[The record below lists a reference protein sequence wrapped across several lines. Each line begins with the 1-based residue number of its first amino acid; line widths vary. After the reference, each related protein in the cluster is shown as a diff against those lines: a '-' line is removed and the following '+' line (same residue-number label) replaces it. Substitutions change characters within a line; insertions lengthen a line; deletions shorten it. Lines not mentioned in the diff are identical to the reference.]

1 MRLVSDRVTEI
12 YVERSRLCRRL
23 SPTAFHMIKAR
34 CVSAADARTI
44 ARGFLA
50 VPSTATKRKALSSL
64 CSATSAHWKPSCNL
78 PSFPAT
84 AIWRRRF
91 AHTYQPLVS
100 PAAAFRPE
108 STEVASGGGSVT
120 IRWSHPDRPEL
131 EASSFHAGWLR
142 HNCHCEA
149 CREPSSGQIRA
160 PPCTLL
166 PQYTVTRAELLRGED
181 LLSLSWGEEEGHR
194 GVVPCGVLRDFS
206 YDPPLVRFDLRPPPL
221 KHSAPELD
229 YSAVANSH
237 RGLHRWLS
245 LLAERGLVVLRGVP
259 VDLSTLEKVASLIA
273 VPQHLIYG
281 KTCDVYEMENPIN
294 AAYSNIE
301 LPLHEDLM
309 YYESP
314 PGLQLLHCIK
324 FDSCVTG
331 GESRFLDA
339 FHATYGFRAAFPKHF
354 STLSTTPA
362 TFQKVHYE
370 RDYPVHMMYQRPHI
384 QVNHRGEVIGVHWSP
399 PFEGPLRVHPN
410 LVEPYYQAYHKFAQ
424 WLQESEDVIEFCM
437 RPGDLISFN
446 NRRVLHS
453 RREFQLN
460 GGQRHLRCAYVNI
473 DEFKSKYTYLSQ
485 VLGEVAI
492 PYHVGNSDLQ

>member
-1 MRLVSDRVTEI
+1 MV
-12 YVERSRLCRRL
+12 
-23 SPTAFHMIKAR
+23 KAR
-34 CVSAADARTI
+34 SVSAVAAGAI
-44 ARGFLA
+44 ALGFHA
-50 VPSTATKRKALSSL
+50 APSTAVKRRALRSF
-64 CSATSAHWKPSCNL
+64 CGAASAHWKPCI
-78 PSFPAT
+78 FPLFPT
-84 AIWRRRF
+84 ALWRIRRT
-91 AHTYQPLVS
+91 HTYQPLVS
-100 PAAAFRPE
+100 PAAAFRPK
-108 STEVASGGGSVT
+108 SAEVASGGGSVT

-131 EASSFHAGWLR
+131 EASSSFHAGWLR
-142 HNCHCEA
+142 RNCRCEA
-149 CREPSSGQIRA
+149 CREPSSGQIRT
-160 PPCTLL
+160 PPWTLL

-181 LLSLSWGEEEGHR
+181 LLSLSWGEEERHR

-221 KHSAPELD
+221 KPPAPELD
-229 YSAVANSH
+229 YSAVANS
-237 RGLHRWLS
+237 RKGVHRWLS

-259 VDLSTLEKVASLIA
+259 VDPGSVEKVASLVA

-281 KTCDVYEMENPIN
+281 KTFDVYAMEKAIN

-301 LPLHEDLM
+301 LPLHGDLL

-354 STLSTTPA
+354 STLATTPA

-370 RDYPVHMMYQRPHI
+370 RDHPVHMIYQRPHI
-384 QVNHRGEVIGVHWSP
+384 QVNHRGEVIAVHWSP

-424 WLQESEDVIEFCM
+424 WLQESEDVIELCM
-437 RPGDLISFN
+437 QPGDLLSFN
-446 NRRVLHS
+446 NRRVLHA

-460 GGQRHLRCAYVNI
+460 GGQRHLQGAYVNI